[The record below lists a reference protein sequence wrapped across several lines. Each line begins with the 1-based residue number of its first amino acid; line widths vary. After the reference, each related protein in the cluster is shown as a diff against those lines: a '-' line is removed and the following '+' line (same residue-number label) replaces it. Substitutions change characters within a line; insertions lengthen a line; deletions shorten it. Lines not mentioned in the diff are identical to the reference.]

1 LAKKLFTV
9 KLLNWLK
16 YLVKNLNLIHLEKMM
31 RKTNLLVKRRF
42 FVIFFIIFPLII
54 FGVNKNLSS
63 EAGETVENLAFVL
76 NNETS
81 FSAKLEP
88 IGGAD
93 DLSSEEDQ
101 EASLGAW
108 DNDSLLPLVFYQD
121 DSHGLTI
128 YTVRDGDTIS
138 GVAAR
143 FAITINTIIWAN
155 DLKSNQLKTG
165 SHLVIL
171 PISGVS
177 YSTKKG
183 DTIESIA
190 KKFKTE
196 ASSIIEFNQLANNY
210 IPENKE
216 LIIPNGIIEAPI
228 LVIKNKKS
236 KSGSSYIK
244 RYSIAL
250 TPNNDLLQK
259 PLLVGRISQGLH
271 GRNNGVDVASP
282 CGTPIFPS
290 APGLIIRADD
300 IGWNGGYGYNI
311 IIQHSDGSE
320 TLYGHLSKVIVTV
333 GDYVSYNKI
342 IGLVG
347 NTGRSTGC
355 HLHFEARGN
364 KNPYLVN

>member
-1 LAKKLFTV
+1 
-9 KLLNWLK
+9 
-16 YLVKNLNLIHLEKMM
+16 MM

-42 FVIFFIIFPLII
+42 FVIFFIIFPLVVL
-54 FGVNKNLSS
+54 GVNQNLITGT
-63 EAGETVENLAFVL
+63 GETVENLAFVL
-76 NNETS
+76 NDQTS

-93 DLSSEEDQ
+93 DINYEEDQ

-121 DSHGLTI
+121 NSHGVTV
-128 YTVRDGDTIS
+128 YTVKEGDTIS
-138 GVAAR
+138 SVASQ
-143 FAITINTIIWAN
+143 FNITINTLIWAN
-155 DLKSNQLKTG
+155 DLKSKQLKSG
-165 SHLVIL
+165 DQLVIL
-171 PISGVS
+171 PISGVN
-177 YSTKKG
+177 YKTRKG

-196 ASSIIEFNQLANNY
+196 ASSIMEFNQLASNY
-210 IPENKE
+210 VTEDKE
-216 LIIPNGIIEAPI
+216 LIIPNGIVEAPI
-228 LVIKNKKS
+228 LVIKNTKNKKS
-236 KSGSSYIK
+236 KSNSSYIK

-259 PLLVGRISQGLH
+259 PLLVGRISQGMH

-320 TLYGHLSKVIVTV
+320 TLYGHLSKVIAQV
-333 GDYVSYNKI
+333 GDYVSYNKL